1 VAIATKRQRREKT
14 MVDYAKAIMKPFS
27 NMTTLVIGMVIG
39 AIPVLN
45 LLVTGYGL
53 KVGQKT
59 IKGDSKLPEWSVGD
73 LVDYI
78 VKLIMYIIIV
88 IVYLLPGAII
98 TAVGAL
104 PIIGAIISAAMSGS
118 MDPTI
123 FMSALASGGVLMLIG
138 VLILLIG
145 AILSIMAIASYLA
158 SNNIMAAFNVGKV
171 LKKTLTASFIISLI
185 VLIIYG
191 MVLAFIVGVIT
202 VILMLIP
209 VIGWLLIWL
218 LTGALMYIASVTSWT
233 IFGEVFKE
241 TK

>member
-1 VAIATKRQRREKT
+1 

-185 VLIIYG
+185 VLIIYSI
-191 MVLAFIVGVIT
+191 VLAFIVGIIT

-209 VIGWLLIWL
+209 ILGWLLVML
-218 LTGALMYIASVTSWT
+218 LSGALMYIASVTAWT
-233 IFGEVFKE
+233 VFGEVFKE